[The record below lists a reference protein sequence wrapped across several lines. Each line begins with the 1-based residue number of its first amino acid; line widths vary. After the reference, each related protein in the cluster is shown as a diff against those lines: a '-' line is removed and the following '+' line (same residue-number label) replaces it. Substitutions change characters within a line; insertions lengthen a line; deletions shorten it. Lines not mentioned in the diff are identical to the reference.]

1 LKILVVTHGLE
12 DTGTVIKAAATLSQ
26 EMDVDLHV
34 AYIWALLPR
43 DATELLTQT
52 HYETQEEDAQQA
64 LDAQVEEI
72 EAAGGTVA
80 EIYLRMGSPEAKTVE
95 LSWEIGADML
105 IVGHRRLGT
114 IRQLL
119 LGSEVERIVRRAPC
133 PVLVVRQ
140 EDF

>member
-12 DTGTVIKAAATLSQ
+12 DTGTITKVAATLS
-26 EMDVDLHV
+26 EKMGVDLHV

-43 DATELLTQT
+43 DAPELLTQT
-52 HYETQEEDAQQA
+52 LYETQEEDARQA

-105 IVGHRRLGT
+105 IVGHWRLST